1 MAENESLDL
10 GKAPRWRTVFTA
22 VNRHETSEEVGEKA
36 RKSLYRT
43 LRAVKK
49 LIPFDQLLSA
59 SCNDPDRLPDLIR
72 SCSKGRDFARL
83 FQDVAQK
90 GAGRETVLQDYLW
103 ALCDRFF
110 DQIATRTISTDQWAS
125 VSDLHRHL
133 AEVKECLCDDI
144 NLIAQKLAECPDWQ
158 IRMRP
163 SRNGSV
169 SQTATSALLNESLL
183 VPPK

>member
-1 MAENESLDL
+1 
-10 GKAPRWRTVFTA
+10 
-22 VNRHETSEEVGEKA
+22 VGEKA
-36 RKSLYRT
+36 RNSLYLT
-43 LRAVKK
+43 LRKVRK

-103 ALCDRFF
+103 ALCDRFL
-110 DQIATRTISTDQWAS
+110 DQIATRTISTGQWAS
-125 VSDLHRHL
+125 VPDLCQHL
-133 AEVKECLCDDI
+133 TEVKECLCDDI
-144 NLIAQKLAECPDWQ
+144 NRIAQRLAECPDGQ
-158 IRMRP
+158 LRMRR
-163 SRNGSV
+163 SRSGSV